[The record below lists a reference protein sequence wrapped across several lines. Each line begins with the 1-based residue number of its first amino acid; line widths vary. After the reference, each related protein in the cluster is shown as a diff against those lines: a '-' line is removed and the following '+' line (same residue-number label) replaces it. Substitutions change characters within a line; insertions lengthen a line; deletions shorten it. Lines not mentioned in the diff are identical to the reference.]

1 MHQWCNALSM
11 PIVSFLQITT
21 RTNRSICLPWECS
34 KKGIAHDRI
43 AVLVRDSAIV
53 STGCYRQA

>member
-1 MHQWCNALSM
+1 M